1 MADTGYTDSGSGS
14 ALTASQVVDLTNTLA
29 LLAQLRFLDATWTEQ
44 ARAATNAGGSARA
57 GRVSTLGG
65 VVDALDAGLTS
76 LADLAERLEPVF
88 ALHADAMRREFAR
101 AMDPAGGR
109 ALSDAQRTRLRGV
122 VDTRGGDF
130 AEAVREA
137 ASRMRQTTATETATI
152 RTEFGRLSAGGASRG
167 DFSSQQ
173 EADIALVAAGAS
185 ALFGPEAFAVV
196 EGAAHLGELAYGFFS
211 WLFG

>member
-1 MADTGYTDSGSGS
+1 MADSGYADSGSGS
-14 ALTASQVVDLTNTLA
+14 ALTADQVVDLTNTLA
-29 LLAQLRFLDATWTEQ
+29 LLAQLRLLDAAWTEQ
-44 ARAATNAGGSARA
+44 ARA

-65 VVDALDAGLTS
+65 VVDALDAGLTR

-88 ALHADAMRREFAR
+88 AQHAGAMRREFAG

-109 ALSDAQRTRLRGV
+109 ALGDTQRTRLREV
-122 VDTRGGDF
+122 VDARGGDF
-130 AEAVREA
+130 AEAVRDA

-152 RTEFGRLSAGGASRG
+152 RTEYNRLSAGGASQG
-167 DFSSQQ
+167 DFSSQV
-173 EADIALVAAGAS
+173 ETDIALVAAGAS

-196 EGAAHLGELAYGFFS
+196 EGAAHLGELAYSFFS